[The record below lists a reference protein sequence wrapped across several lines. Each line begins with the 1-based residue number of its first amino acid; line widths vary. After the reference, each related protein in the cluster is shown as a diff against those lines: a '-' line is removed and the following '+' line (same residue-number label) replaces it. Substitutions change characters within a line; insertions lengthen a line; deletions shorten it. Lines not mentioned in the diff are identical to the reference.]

1 MKQVLPLDI
10 LVLDLNPRRNM
21 DQKTRVTLKRLYTVG
36 WDGRI
41 ARAVA
46 VVTMGEETVA
56 HWWVSREGGSS
67 CCLGWHVLALCY
79 QVSLGSCLYSKPDSS
94 GSLSL
99 VYEMIPLS
107 LWNIPLYFL
116 NCFLLWIQN
125 QDNATSEV
133 AFSILKVYYNLILLL
148 FNPVWQFPPFN

>member
-56 HWWVSREGGSS
+56 HW
-67 CCLGWHVLALCY
+67 
-79 QVSLGSCLYSKPDSS
+79 
-94 GSLSL
+94 
-99 VYEMIPLS
+99 
-107 LWNIPLYFL
+107 
-116 NCFLLWIQN
+116 
-125 QDNATSEV
+125 
-133 AFSILKVYYNLILLL
+133 
-148 FNPVWQFPPFN
+148 